1 VRTVKQ
7 RIMESLRQSIVSGQL
22 KPGERLNESALARQF
37 GISRIPVREALAQLQ
52 QDGLVM
58 NNPWRGMFVTSLSAE
73 DVQRING
80 LRVVL
85 EAEALRLCQLR
96 MQARQARRLTQL
108 VERMEAWDGE
118 SQLDSAALDLEFHR
132 TIWEVAGNPYLSKA
146 LDSLVSALFAHKALE
161 YVSADLKRWRLH
173 HHRELLEVALGRSEV
188 IAEVAIISHLRTA
201 FDAPERFCSYGT
213 APVNPRPARRQR
225 P

>member
-1 VRTVKQ
+1 
-7 RIMESLRQSIVSGQL
+7 MESLRQSIVSGQL